1 MKISSSLAS
10 INEET
15 KYDHFKLELLKPD
28 KFIKVNELEPVT
40 NPIYFVRPGV
50 PTTDGLLSNEIFG
63 ISKDDR
69 ANRYSYID
77 LGDWFMHP
85 LIYKIYCRMDKRI
98 REIVHGTKK
107 FIVDSKG
114 ELIEDNENGKTGIH
128 FLKDNFEK
136 IKIKSTESAKRD
148 VNIQF
153 IQENKDKIFIK
164 QYIVI
169 PAYYR
174 DVNTDQ
180 GRVGVGEINELYDS
194 LLIAVRAL
202 RETADY
208 GISMS
213 DATKG
218 RIQEIILNIY
228 DWFGSEPNLPKKKG
242 IIRRANMSKTDDYA
256 SRLVLSAPELK
267 VESVDDLMVDL
278 DHSAVPLASL
288 CVNLFPYMIF
298 WVRRFFENEFGGTG
312 TYPYMTKKGEIKFV
326 KVKNPL
332 IEFSDERIK
341 KELER
346 FIKGY
351 SNRLIPI
358 EVPNEEGIKIFMR
371 FKGKNITEEQL
382 KNKDVMN
389 TPLLGRKLT
398 WCDIFYMAAVE
409 MSKDKVILITRY
421 PMDSYFNQFPSL
433 IVVSSTKETE
443 PMYVNNTFYK
453 HYPKIREEDIGS
465 DTSNMFIDTLNI
477 TNLVLK
483 IIGGDY
489 DGDQTTVKATYTIE
503 ANKELINHLNSKANY
518 VSLGGETVKLS
529 TNEAVQALYNLTLV
543 LPGTKM
549 TKPEF

>member
-1 MKISSSLAS
+1 M
-10 INEET
+10 E
-15 KYDHFKLELLKPD
+15 HFKLELLKPD
-28 KFIKVNELEPVT
+28 KLIKVNELPSIT

-50 PTTDGLLSNEIFG
+50 PTSDGLLSNEIFG
-63 ISKDDR
+63 ISKDER
-69 ANRYSYID
+69 ANKFAYID
-77 LGDWFMHP
+77 LGDWFIHP
-85 LIYKIYCRMDKRI
+85 LVYKIYGRMDKRI

-107 FIVDSKG
+107 FRIDSKG
-114 ELIEDNENGKTGIH
+114 DFIEDEENGKTGIN
-128 FLKDNFEK
+128 FLKDNFEQ
-136 IKIKSTESAKRD
+136 IKIKTTESVKRD
-148 VNIQF
+148 INIKF
-153 IQENKDKIFIK
+153 IEENKDKIFIK
-164 QYIVI
+164 QYIII

-174 DVNTDQ
+174 DVNSEQ
-180 GRVGVGEINELYDS
+180 GRIGVGEINELYDK

-202 RETADY
+202 KETADY

-213 DATKG
+213 NATRG
-218 RIQEIILNIY
+218 RIQELILQIY
-228 DWFGSEPNLPKKKG
+228 DWFTKEPNISKKRG
-242 IIRRANMSKTDDYA
+242 IIRRANMSKTSDFA

-278 DHSAVPLASL
+278 DHSAVPLASM
-288 CVNLFPYMIF
+288 CVNLFPYMVF
-298 WVRRFFENEFGGTG
+298 WIRRFFENEFGGTG
-312 TYPYMTKKGEIKFV
+312 TYPYMTKKGEIKYL

-332 IEFSDERIK
+332 IEFSDDRIK

-358 EVPNEEGIKIFMR
+358 EVPNEEGKKIYMR
-371 FKGKNITEEQL
+371 FKGRNINEEQL
-382 KNKDVMN
+382 KNKDIMN
-389 TPLLGRKLT
+389 TPLLNRRLT

-409 MSKDKVILITRY
+409 MAKDKIILITRY
-421 PMDSYFNQFPSL
+421 PMDSYFNQFPSK

-465 DTSNMFIDTLNI
+465 DTSNQFIDTLNV

-489 DGDQTTVKATYTIE
+489 DGDQVTVKATYTIE
-503 ANKELINHLNSKANY
+503 ANKELIEHLTSKANY
-518 VSLGGETVKLS
+518 VSLGAETVKIS
-529 TNEAVQALYNLTLV
+529 TNEAVQSLYNLTLI
-543 LPGTKM
+543 LPGTKL